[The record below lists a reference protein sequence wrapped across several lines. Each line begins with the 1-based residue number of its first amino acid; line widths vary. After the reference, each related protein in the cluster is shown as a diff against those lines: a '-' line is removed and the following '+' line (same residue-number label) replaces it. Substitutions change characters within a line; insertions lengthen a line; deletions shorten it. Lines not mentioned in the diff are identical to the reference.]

1 MGEGEKYRTGA
12 LPGCQLLCVGGTQ
25 GILGAE
31 AVCVR
36 DAGWDR
42 AKSMGSGNIQTRGK
56 LIFLSHSFLSNKII
70 STTPSS
76 QGCRKD

>member
-12 LPGCQLLCVGGTQ
+12 LPGWQLLCVGGTQ

-31 AVCVR
+31 GACVR

-42 AKSMGSGNIQTRGK
+42 AKNIGLGNIQ
-56 LIFLSHSFLSNKII
+56 IWES
-70 STTPSS
+70 
-76 QGCRKD
+76 